1 MKSFEFEA
9 IELTRECLD
18 HFWQRD
24 CKYAVNY
31 FADDVIWVGSRQD
44 QYIIGKK
51 EAQTDLENDILEL
64 QPCHLLNA
72 EFNVVAST
80 PKVCVVTGRYLV
92 TTGECADYFLQVQ
105 QRCTFVWKLTNDG
118 LRISHI
124 HISNPMGEL
133 SLRENERFPNYVG
146 KMAHRYLIN
155 HALKSKEI
163 ASPLCIT
170 GDGGSL
176 FFIHLSEI
184 LYISASKRNA
194 VIFTVNGQIPV
205 RESISDIAAK
215 SNDKLISIHRSF
227 LVNPDY
233 ISSVERFTVTMTDG
247 SKLPIP
253 EKKFNELRTKLLQ
266 KHNSKV

>member
-1 MKSFEFEA
+1 MKSFELEA
-9 IELTRECLD
+9 IELTRECLA

-24 CKYAVNY
+24 CEYAVNH

-51 EAQTDLENDILEL
+51 EAQADLKADIGEL

-92 TTGECADYFLQVQ
+92 TTDDCAEYFLQVQ
-105 QRCTFVWKLTNDG
+105 QRCTFVWKSTNDG
-118 LRISHI
+118 LKISHI

-133 SLRENERFPNYVG
+133 SLAENERFPNSMG
-146 KMAHRYLIN
+146 KMAHRYLVN
-155 HALKSKEI
+155 HALK
-163 ASPLCIT
+163 LQNNTTTLRIT

-176 FFIHLSEI
+176 CFILLSEI
-184 LYISASKRNA
+184 LYVNAAKKNA
-194 VIFTVNGQIPV
+194 VIFTLNGKISV
-205 RESISDIAAK
+205 RESISDIEAQANGELV
-215 SNDKLISIHRSF
+215 SVHRSY

-233 ISSVERFTVTMTDG
+233 ISSIERYTVTMTDG
-247 SKLPIP
+247 SKLPVP
-253 EKKFNELRTKLLQ
+253 KKKFNDLRSMLLQ
-266 KHNSKV
+266 RHDL